1 MPLRTR
7 GILWPVCVSQ
17 RGLPTTPLSDAS
29 LTDSKHFKL
38 GPSLGQCCGGA
49 LDILFETIPATL
61 TPERQAQWLQALDVP
76 RQPIALFGGG
86 HVGHALEMAMRA
98 LPFDLFWV
106 DSRDGIFPDDLPP
119 HVLAEHSSPVHDA
132 VADIKP
138 GAWVLIMSFSH
149 AEDLDVLLACLAR
162 QRAHGDLPFIGLIG
176 SATKWAS
183 FSSRARARGFT
194 PSELDHITCPIGLP
208 GIAGKEP
215 AVIAASVVAQL
226 LGLRAA

>member
-1 MPLRTR
+1 
-7 GILWPVCVSQ
+7 
-17 RGLPTTPLSDAS
+17 
-29 LTDSKHFKL
+29 
-38 GPSLGQCCGGA
+38 
-49 LDILFETIPATL
+49 
-61 TPERQAQWLQALDVP
+61 
-76 RQPIALFGGG
+76 
-86 HVGHALEMAMRA
+86 
-98 LPFDLFWV
+98 
-106 DSRDGIFPDDLPP
+106 
-119 HVLAEHSSPVHDA
+119 
-132 VADIKP
+132 
-138 GAWVLIMSFSH
+138 MSFSH

-176 SATKWAS
+176 SATKLAS